1 MERMLE
7 GKRIFLV
14 EDDILNVSVFAKSLA
29 YHGAMIYQ
37 DILGYGIVQHIMESL
52 PIDLILLDV
61 MLKRGQNGFDIF
73 EKIKTEPRLASIPVV
88 AVTSL
93 DSEEMIPKAQEAGF
107 SGFISKPVNIAELP
121 KQVER
126 VLRGEKIWAVSHQ

>member
-14 EDDILNVSVFAKSLA
+14 EDDIVNISVFTKSLS

-37 DILGYGIVQHIMESL
+37 DVLGYGIVQHIIESL
-52 PIDLILLDV
+52 PIDLILLDI

-73 EKIKTEPRLASIPVV
+73 EKIKAEPCLVSIPVI

-93 DSEEMIPKAQEAGF
+93 DSETMIPKAQESGF
-107 SGFISKPVNIAELP
+107 SGFISKPINIIELP
-121 KQVER
+121 KQVRR
-126 VLRGEKIWAVSHQ
+126 VLGGEKIWVVSH